1 MSYDWLDDSI
11 DHEVERMISQIR
23 VPKWMSKPNPPPGL
37 SWIQHFAWA
46 NKHRVKQLERMKRYR
61 ERRKAGLVLPRP
73 RKLTAAQKRARN
85 RKHAQAYRDRQ
96 PKKPKTD
103 RRNVYLF
110 WRRKHGFKD
119 AIERARRRA
128 QRDAEGK

>member
-46 NKHRVKQLERMKRYR
+46 NKHRLKQLEAIPGEEESRPCPASSQEAYGRP
-61 ERRKAGLVLPRP
+61 EAG
-73 RKLTAAQKRARN
+73 QK
-85 RKHAQAYRDRQ
+85 
-96 PKKPKTD
+96 P
-103 RRNVYLF
+103 
-110 WRRKHGFKD
+110 
-119 AIERARRRA
+119 
-128 QRDAEGK
+128 